1 MHSAQQAMIS
11 NTPYSAAITDSESQ
25 KNDTLWSHAHL
36 LSANGH
42 TLEKNKVGKIL
53 QENAEKANYRDGYK
67 ISLEWT
73 WDKWRYQLR

>member
-1 MHSAQQAMIS
+1 
-11 NTPYSAAITDSESQ
+11 
-25 KNDTLWSHAHL
+25 L

-73 WDKWRYQLR
+73 WDK